1 MTPTAPLTTLVEQ
14 QLERVQALQ
23 SVLEQEAGV
32 IASRS
37 SEKIEA
43 IAKQKQALIN
53 EIQRNDAQIS
63 RHPERDLLNHDETL
77 SEHVSAIQSTLSA
90 CKQQNETNGVALQRA
105 SLSIHRLRNLFQE
118 SGGKSELTYNQDG
131 NASGRKT
138 LGTNVKA

>member
-1 MTPTAPLTTLVEQ
+1 MTLVEQ
-14 QLERVQALQ
+14 QRERVQALQ
-23 SVLEQEAGV
+23 TVLEQEASI
-32 IASRS
+32 IASRVS
-37 SEKIEA
+37 DDIEA
-43 IAKQKQALIN
+43 IAKEKQALIN

-63 RHPERDLLNHDETL
+63 RHSERDSLHDDETMR
-77 SEHVSAIQSTLSA
+77 EHISAIQACLSA

-138 LGTNVKA
+138 LGTNIKA

>member
-1 MTPTAPLTTLVEQ
+1 MSPTAPLITLVEQ
-14 QLERVQALQ
+14 QRERVQALQ
-23 SVLEQEAGV
+23 TLLEQEASV
-32 IASRS
+32 IASRVS
-37 SEKIEA
+37 DDIEA
-43 IAKQKQALIN
+43 IAKEKQVLIN

-63 RHPERDLLNHDETL
+63 RHAERDSLHHDQAMR
-77 SEHVSAIQSTLSA
+77 EHVSAIQTCLST

>member
-14 QLERVQALQ
+14 QLERVQTLQ

-32 IASRS
+32 IASRT
-37 SEKIEA
+37 SEDIEA
-43 IAKQKQALIN
+43 IAKQKQSVIN

-63 RHPERDLLNHDETL
+63 RHPERDLLNHDQAL
-77 SEHVSAIQSTLSA
+77 IEHVDAIQSTLSA

-138 LGTNVKA
+138 LGTNIKA

>member
-1 MTPTAPLTTLVEQ
+1 MSPTAPLTTLIEQ
-14 QLERVQALQ
+14 QRECVQALQ
-23 SVLEQEAGV
+23 TLLEQEANV
-32 IASRS
+32 IASRAS
-37 SEKIEA
+37 DDIDA
-43 IAKQKQALIN
+43 MAKQKQTLIN

-63 RHPERDLLNHDETL
+63 RHPERDSLNHDESL
-77 SEHVSAIQSTLSA
+77 REHVSAIQRCLSA
-90 CKQQNETNGVALQRA
+90 CKQQNETNGIILQRA

>member
-37 SEKIEA
+37 SEDIEA
-43 IAKQKQALIN
+43 IAKQKQSLIN

-77 SEHVSAIQSTLSA
+77 SEHVNAIQATLSA
-90 CKQQNETNGVALQRA
+90 CKQQNETNGIALQRV